1 MLSFDGKICCENFVA
16 VAFVAACIAN
26 WAAAAAAD
34 NADQN
39 TNHAVAADVAA
50 DVAPCPFVAV
60 VAAGIAE

>member
-1 MLSFDGKICCENFVA
+1 MLSFAGKICCENFVA

-26 WAAAAAAD
+26 WAAAD

-39 TNHAVAADVAA
+39 TNHAVAA

>member
-26 WAAAAAAD
+26 WAAAD